1 MLQTIKELS
10 ALLLCIAPAVTAL
23 SCAQT
28 SGGRQFLEGRT
39 GIDIAEAPVCGAGV
53 ADFDRCRPRDM
64 GGSKWEYAANFPAY
78 SLPARWTRGGYID
91 PGDVDRIMAD
101 VRAHYL
107 GSPFYAGD
115 VHAMCKDGVDER
127 VFPEGSTTLQDYDLA
142 EVIEDRAVK
151 PVANR
156 VRAFIR
162 ERDASEA
169 YTLGTRFERNLTQE
183 VHDRVRARVLWFVTR
198 YPGGISDISR
208 ERQLRKCIQESRALN
223 AQLVT
228 GVAGYMIMNN
238 QIDTAISSG
247 EVVNRA
253 LDQALR
259 GRFDDIAIDPEFRH
273 ALAAEWHG
281 RVSEVANIRMPRRDI
296 TATAWPLWVQFQ

>member
-1 MLQTIKELS
+1 MLQPMKELS
-10 ALLLCIAPAVTAL
+10 VLLLCIAPALTAL

-78 SLPARWTRGGYID
+78 SVPTRLARGSNI
-91 PGDVDRIMAD
+91 DRIMAE

-115 VHAMCKDGVDER
+115 VHAVCKDGVDQAI
-127 VFPEGSTTLQDYDLA
+127 FPEGSTSLQDYNLA
-142 EVIEDRAVK
+142 MVIEDRAVK

-156 VRAFIR
+156 VRAFIQ
-162 ERDASEA
+162 ERDSADA
-169 YTLGTRFERNLTQE
+169 YTLSRRFERHLMDE
-183 VHDRVRARVLWFVTR
+183 VHDRVQARVLWFVTR
-198 YPGGISDISR
+198 YPGGIADISR
-208 ERQLRKCIQESRALN
+208 ERQLRKCLQESRDRH
-223 AQLVT
+223 AQVVT
-228 GVAGYMIMNN
+228 GVAGYMVMDNK
-238 QIDTAISSG
+238 IDAAVSSG

-253 LDQALR
+253 LDLAMR
-259 GRFDDIAIDPEFRH
+259 GRGHDIPIDPEFRH
-273 ALAAEWHG
+273 AIAAEWHG
-281 RVSEVANIRMPRRDI
+281 RVSEVANIRMPRRDL

>member
-1 MLQTIKELS
+1 MKNLT
-10 ALLLCIAPAVTAL
+10 ALLLCVAPAVTMF

-28 SGGRQFLEGRT
+28 SGGRAFLEGRT

-64 GGSKWEYAANFPAY
+64 GGSHWEHAADFPAY
-78 SLPARWTRGGYID
+78 SVPQRLARGGNIQ
-91 PGDVDRIMAD
+91 RIMSE

-115 VHAMCKDGVDER
+115 VHAICKDGVDDDI
-127 VFPEGSTTLQDYDLA
+127 FPEGSTTLQEYDLA
-142 EVIEDRAVK
+142 VVIEDRAVK
-151 PVANR
+151 PVVNR
-156 VRAFIR
+156 VRLLLQ
-162 ERDASEA
+162 ERDSSDA
-169 YTLGTRFERNLTQE
+169 YTLARRFENHLMDE
-183 VHDRVRARVLWFVTR
+183 VHERVRARVLWFVTR
-198 YPGGISDISR
+198 YPGGIADISR
-208 ERQLRKCIQESRALN
+208 ERQLRKCMQESRDRQ

-228 GVAGYMIMNN
+228 GVAGYMIMDNR
-238 QIDTAISSG
+238 IDSAVGSG

-259 GRFDDIAIDPEFRH
+259 GRSDEFDIEPEFRH
-273 ALAAEWHG
+273 ALASEWHG
-281 RVSEVANIRMPRRDI
+281 RVSEVAQIRMPRQDV